1 MQTSSAG
8 TASVTD
14 DISAGPQ
21 ATAVNPDTAGI
32 KPPTRG
38 DHCGTPSGKKHHA
51 ARGERSCQE
60 CVDAYNDAYA
70 RWTAEAAERQ
80 AAEMAERAA
89 RRPSMAAILD
99 AHGVQDPVT
108 LILALEQQG
117 YGDYADALL
126 EAARDCP
133 IPNLNN
139 TTGGAVKG
147 WLRGRA
153 AIIQKAL

>member
-1 MQTSSAG
+1 MPK
-8 TASVTD
+8 ASVTD
-14 DISAGPQ
+14 DISEGP
-21 ATAVNPDTAGI
+21 AAKAVDPDAIGI

-38 DHCGTPSGKKHHA
+38 PKCGTAGGKKHHA
-51 ARGERSCQE
+51 ARAERSCQD
-60 CVDAYNDAYA
+60 CIDAYNNSYA
-70 RWTAEAAERQ
+70 MWEAQSEQRQ
-80 AAEMAERAA
+80 VEAMRAAAA
-89 RRPSMAAILD
+89 RRPSLAVLLE

-108 LILALEQQG
+108 LVLALEAQG

-126 EAARDCP
+126 EAARECP
-133 IPNLNN
+133 VPTLNT